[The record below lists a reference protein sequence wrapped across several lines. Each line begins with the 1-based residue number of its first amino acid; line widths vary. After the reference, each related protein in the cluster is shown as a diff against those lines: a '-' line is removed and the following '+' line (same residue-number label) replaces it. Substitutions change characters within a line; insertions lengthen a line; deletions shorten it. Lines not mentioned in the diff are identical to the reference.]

1 MLKFHVVVMLFDIAL
16 HCMDHE
22 GIMINDRAQGKGKIT
37 GKFDPYQEGRIYKD
51 GDTIRL
57 QLTFAIC

>member
-1 MLKFHVVVMLFDIAL
+1 MFVVMLFDIAL
-16 HCMDHE
+16 HCIDHE
-22 GIMINDRAQGKGKIT
+22 SMNDAAQRERKIT